1 MLISRY
7 LRFPR
12 YFIIHT
18 HTHTHLFIFDC
29 AGSSL
34 LLRLFSGYGE
44 PGCFSCFGAQPLG
57 MEASVVAAWGS
68 VVAPPQLWS
77 AGSAAVG
84 RSRSCS
90 VALWDPPRS
99 GIEPVSPALAG
110 GFFTPEPPG
119 KPDILLLLI
128 LN

>member
-12 YFIIHT
+12 YFIIYT
-18 HTHTHLFIFDC
+18 HTHTYLFLTVLGLRCCSGFSLVT
-29 AGSSL
+29 GSRAASL
-34 LLRLFSGYGE
+34 VLERSSRACRL
-44 PGCFSCFGAQPLG
+44 QWLQH
-57 MEASVVAAWGS
+57 VGS
-68 VVAPPQLWS
+68 VVAPPWLWS
-77 AGSAAVG
+77 AGSAVV
-84 RSRSCS
+84 RPSRSCS